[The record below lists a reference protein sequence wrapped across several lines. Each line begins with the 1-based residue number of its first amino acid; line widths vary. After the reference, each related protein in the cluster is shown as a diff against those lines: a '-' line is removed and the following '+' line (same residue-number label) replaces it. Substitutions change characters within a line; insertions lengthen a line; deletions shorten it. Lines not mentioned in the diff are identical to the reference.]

1 MGDASRVPR
10 PIRLDERLAGH
21 IPPPRTRRLSRS
33 AFAGSRSGGLRER
46 LERRLDDAVRVFE
59 LDRLL
64 YDVEVEAQE
73 RWLERLVEFD
83 AYWARRLRG
92 EG

>member
-1 MGDASRVPR
+1 MGDASRVRR

-21 IPPPRTRRLSRS
+21 IPPARTRRLSRS
-33 AFAGSRSGGLRER
+33 AFARPRAGGLRER
-46 LERRLDDAVRVFE
+46 LDRRLDDAVRVFE

-64 YDVEVEAQE
+64 YDIEVEAQE
-73 RWLERLVEFD
+73 RWLERLVAFD
-83 AYWARRLRG
+83 AYCARRLRG